1 MSEDVIR
8 TSERN
13 LETELDNK
21 QLQCRQ
27 SNATIKE
34 LQEELEKLMPKHV
47 FYRLYTAPSRKI
59 LLIHQNL
66 VLNPFSFPSEKK
78 LLDNVHD
85 RHLKSE

>member
-34 LQEELEKLMPKHV
+34 LQEALVKLTQTHLV
-47 FYRLYTAPSRKI
+47 YI
-59 LLIHQNL
+59 L
-66 VLNPFSFPSEKK
+66 
-78 LLDNVHD
+78 
-85 RHLKSE
+85 